1 MALGGKKRKR
11 SPKEAKGFDP
21 QASLQAGVEILEKA
35 DVPFAL
41 AGRLAVWT
49 YVSSSKQQFTKD
61 VDFAVPYGYSEQ
73 AVAVAKEM
81 GFTITKLT
89 LGYNIRKGELLV
101 DFVDHHPHLEK
112 LFQAAVKAAEEEADE
127 DDMPVVPMDYL
138 IAMKIAAGRQKDDSD
153 VVALLKEIDAEE
165 YQSVRRLVR
174 RELGYGMATRLDM
187 IARSIGHDGPGM
199 EIDS

>member
-1 MALGGKKRKR
+1 MATGGKKRKR
-11 SPKEAKGFDP
+11 SPKDVKSFDP
-21 QASLQAGVEILEKA
+21 QKSLRAGVEILEKA
-35 DVPFAL
+35 NVPFAL

-49 YVSSSKQQFTKD
+49 YVSSDRQQFTKD

-81 GFTITKLT
+81 GFTVTKLT
-89 LGYNIRKGELLV
+89 LGYNVRKGELLI

-112 LFQAAVKAAEEEADE
+112 LFLAAVKAAKEDVEEDE
-127 DDMPVVPMDYL
+127 IPVVPLDFL
-138 IAMKIAAGRQKDDSD
+138 IAMKLAAGRQKDDSD
-153 VVALLKEIDAEE
+153 VIALLKEIDAEE

-187 IARSIGHDGPGM
+187 VARSVGHEGPGM

>member
-11 SPKEAKGFDP
+11 SPKEARGFDP
-21 QASLQAGVEILEKA
+21 QVSLQAGVEILEKA
-35 DVPFAL
+35 GVPFAL

-49 YVSSSKQQFTKD
+49 YVSSKRQHFTKD

-73 AVAVAKEM
+73 AVAVAREM
-81 GFTITKLT
+81 GFTVTKLT
-89 LGYNIRKGELLV
+89 LGYSLRKGELLI

-112 LFQAAVKAAEEEADE
+112 LFHAAVEAAEKEAE
-127 DDMPVVPMDYL
+127 KGEMPVVPLDFL
-138 IAMKIAAGRQKDDSD
+138 IAMKLAAGRQKDDSD
-153 VVALLKEIDAEE
+153 VTALLKEIDAEE

-187 IARSIGHDGPGM
+187 IARSIGHEGPGM